1 MRPAPRPKLPPRD
14 SDNNGRALLERPPTD
29 LLTELR
35 GKIHYKGYSKHKKAP
50 EAFGLPP
57 YMKRR
62 GDATL
67 CDEHAGFRP
76 VDMALLPAML
86 ERGLKAQLV
95 GKGDIVWTVFDN
107 GWIMECRLTNRVSRE
122 YHGYP
127 VRPGEAIAQAVY
139 ERFAAYVRKAPAPT
153 PGERA
158 AVANCK
164 AMYEAT
170 DED

>member
-1 MRPAPRPKLPPRD
+1 M
-14 SDNNGRALLERPPTD
+14 
-29 LLTELR
+29 TELKS
-35 GKIHYKGYSKHKKAP
+35 KIHYKGYSKHKKAP

-76 VDMALLPAML
+76 VDMGLLPSML
-86 ERGLKAQLV
+86 ERGLKSGLV

-107 GWIMECRLTNRVSRE
+107 GWIMECRVTNRISRE

-127 VRPGEAIAQAVY
+127 VRPGEAIAEGVY
-139 ERFAAYVRKAPAPT
+139 RRFAAYVRNSRSST
-153 PGERA
+153 SGERA
-158 AVANCK
+158 AMVNCK
-164 AMYEAT
+164 AMYET
-170 DED
+170 SDEI